1 MATTTVVVPATIS
14 EGARALYDITEDELK
29 ALKRFLPE
37 WSQNSTIVP
46 IRKENGDLMYVDFSH
61 GNAYD
66 TLARPFVTLLNSIQ
80 RGEENEKS
88 LIDSFVRGSAAAF
101 GELSDPFISESIFTE
116 AMNDIWFRGGVT
128 PAIVTGKLSIK
139 DFSFSSPL

>member
-1 MATTTVVVPATIS
+1 M
-14 EGARALYDITEDELK
+14 
-29 ALKRFLPE
+29 LPE

-66 TLARPFVTLLNSIQ
+66 TLARPFVTLLNNIQ
-80 RGEENEKS
+80 KGEDNEKS
-88 LIDSFVRGSAAAF
+88 LLDSFVRGSIEAF

-116 AMNDIWFRGGVT
+116 AMNDFWFRGGEQKMVENY
-128 PAIVTGKLSIK
+128 IRIKQQLEINLKLQIYI
-139 DFSFSSPL
+139 

>member
-1 MATTTVVVPATIS
+1 
-14 EGARALYDITEDELK
+14 
-29 ALKRFLPE
+29 
-37 WSQNSTIVP
+37 VP

-66 TLARPFVTLLNSIQ
+66 TLARPFVTLLNSVQ
-80 RGEENEKS
+80 RGEDNEKS

-128 PAIVTGKLSIK
+128 ADGRKLYTDQTAAGDKLAIQIRHLAVALAPSYKQFVRIGLGATDRVGPFLGVGK
-139 DFSFSSPL
+139 